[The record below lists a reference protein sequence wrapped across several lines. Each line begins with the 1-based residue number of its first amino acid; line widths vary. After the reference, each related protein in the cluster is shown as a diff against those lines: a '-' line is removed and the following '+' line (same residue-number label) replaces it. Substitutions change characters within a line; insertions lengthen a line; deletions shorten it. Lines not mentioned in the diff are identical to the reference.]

1 MNKFILILV
10 FFHPDMALAGRGAS
24 YASAFAFIHFLFLGV
39 IGVVSFLIGFK
50 LFPNAKVYVQI
61 SLGFLIGSLF
71 ITFLS
76 GFLNFLMR

>member
-1 MNKFILILV
+1 MNKLILILV
-10 FFHPDMALAGRGAS
+10 FLPDMAWAGRGGS